1 MKSFSTMVLI
11 RIIQTFSIELKKLL
25 FFLPTI
31 TDRKEKIN
39 QYLDN
44 ISLHPVDITQ
54 AEFKEL
60 SKNPLGFELQN
71 FETLG
76 EKKKVSRECFKT
88 YDKSIKLKSVE
99 QSRWVDCQYGGLLSC

>member
-1 MKSFSTMVLI
+1 M
-11 RIIQTFSIELKKLL
+11 
-25 FFLPTI
+25 
-31 TDRKEKIN
+31 
-39 QYLDN
+39 
-44 ISLHPVDITQ
+44 HPVDITQ

-60 SKNPLGFELQN
+60 RKNPLGFELQN

-76 EKKKVSRECFKT
+76 ERKKVSREFFET